1 MGLSG
6 QLLEPLPRVRRVCSF
21 PSPQLFKDVIASSPP
36 TLLQLT
42 VLRSFSIHPFA
53 GLFPFLHLT
62 SARLEGG
69 GKECTQPF
77 GVPPPQILSQIELL
91 IWFWSSLAQKTLG
104 NVPFHLNWR

>member
-62 SARLEGG
+62 SARLEGEARNVHNHLG
-69 GKECTQPF
+69 C
-77 GVPPPQILSQIELL
+77 LL
-91 IWFWSSLAQKTLG
+91 PKF
-104 NVPFHLNWR
+104 